1 MSNTYRIM
9 TIIFDKGKEPLRICV
24 PGDSFDAVEDTDL
37 HVLRVEFSQEFPVPE
52 VSILIRGTPE
62 Q

>member
-1 MSNTYRIM
+1 M